1 MLFGISIT
9 NTNLKKNYLA
19 DIFFLYK
26 RSVCISSFIYLFF
39 RLITYFNTTINQ
51 TFDFIK
57 NFMCVWDVS
66 FCGSPFFQIQTGL
79 KLFRIVFGNCTLNP

>member
-19 DIFFLYK
+19 DIFLLYK

-57 NFMCVWDVS
+57 NFMCVWDVIL
-66 FCGSPFFQIQTGL
+66 CGSPFFKF
-79 KLFRIVFGNCTLNP
+79 KLALSFLELYLEIAH